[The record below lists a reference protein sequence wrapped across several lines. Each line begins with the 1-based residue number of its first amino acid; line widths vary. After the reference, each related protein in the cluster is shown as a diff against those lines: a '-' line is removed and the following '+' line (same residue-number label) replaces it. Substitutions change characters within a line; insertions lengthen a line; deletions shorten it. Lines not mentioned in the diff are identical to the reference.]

1 MPSPSTGRARP
12 LTALFLVLLVLPH
25 SAPARAD
32 DLNRAMGKFSE
43 RIKQL
48 LDAEG
53 ETAVALNQFTAPS
66 RLAANASSG
75 IRKALEGEL
84 KKREVLVKNSARLEV
99 NGDYR
104 EAEDPIRRNTEI
116 GRAHV

>member
-1 MPSPSTGRARP
+1 MPRPSAGRA
-12 LTALFLVLLVLPH
+12 TAFTVLALMLLAVIPTV
-25 SAPARAD
+25 PARAD
-32 DLNRAMGKFSE
+32 DLNRALGRFCE

-53 ETAVALNQFTAPS
+53 ETAIALNQFTAPA

-84 KKREVLVKNSARLEV
+84 KKRDVLVKNSARLEV
-99 NGDYR
+99 NGEYR
-104 EAEDPIRRNTEI
+104 EAEDSVR
-116 GRAHV
+116 